1 MILALSTI
9 AAQLWSTIAAQLWSA
24 LYELILLKIGL
35 MWNSEFMIVCKDVSG
50 GHKCSL
56 VHSHVLLS
64 AYRVRSVN

>member
-1 MILALSTI
+1 M
-9 AAQLWSTIAAQLWSA
+9 IAAQLWSA

-35 MWNSEFMIVCKDVSG
+35 MWNSEFMIVCKGISG